1 MRIKTVSLVLL
12 AAPFLA
18 ASAQENVFSG
28 QIASGSWLR
37 LRTPHGDITVN
48 ESSGNTVTVSA
59 RQHRGRDDD
68 AARFDVQRDGNSVT
82 VCAIIRQTR
91 KCDSD
96 ENEVRWTSGRD
107 MTSVDFTVSLPK
119 GVKLLAAT
127 GNGDVDIRGAGSD
140 VLANS
145 GNGQV
150 RVNGAS
156 GYVEAHSGNG
166 DIRVDRA
173 GDHVEANTGNGD
185 IIVTTAR
192 GPVSAHSG
200 NGRIEVEM
208 AALSGGKDNDMDFT
222 TGNGSIEISLPSNLD
237 AQIDAN
243 VSRNGFDTDFPIQMP
258 GGWSSQ
264 HVRGTIGNGGSR
276 IRLSTGN
283 GHISLRKNRQTG

>member
-1 MRIKTVSLVLL
+1 MRIKTIAIALL
-12 AAPFLA
+12 AVPFLA

-28 QIASGSWLR
+28 QIASGAWLR

-48 ESSGNTVTVSA
+48 DSSGNTVTVSA

-68 AARFDVQRDGNSVT
+68 DARFDVQRDGNNVT

-91 KCDSD
+91 KCDSED
-96 ENEVRWTSGRD
+96 NEVRWTRGRD
-107 MTSVDFTVSLPK
+107 MTSVDFIVSLPK

-127 GNGDVDIRGAGSD
+127 GNGDVDIKGAGSD
-140 VLANS
+140 VVANS
-145 GNGQV
+145 GNGQL
-150 RVNGAS
+150 RVNGAG
-156 GYVEAHSGNG
+156 GYVTAATGNG

-173 GDHVEANTGNGD
+173 GDHVQANTGNGD

-208 AALSGGKDNDMDFT
+208 AALAGNDDDMDFT
-222 TGNGSIEISLPSNLD
+222 TGNGSIEVSLPANLN
-237 AQIDAN
+237 ARIDAN

-264 HVRGTIGNGGSR
+264 HIRGTIGNGGAR

-283 GHISLRKNRQTG
+283 GHIALRKTS